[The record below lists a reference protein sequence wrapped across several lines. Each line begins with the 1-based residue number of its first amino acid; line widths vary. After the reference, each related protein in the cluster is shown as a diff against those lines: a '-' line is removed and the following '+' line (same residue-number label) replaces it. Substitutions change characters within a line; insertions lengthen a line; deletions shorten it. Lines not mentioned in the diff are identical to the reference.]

1 MGAPEGGL
9 KQCAKGRGQDRTSG
23 GGACV
28 SKARFPFVRV
38 GRQAAGWRPFLLKSA
53 TVSGGHSSPC
63 RQQRAREHAF
73 AGWPGDYWADRTP
86 NPLTYLH
93 VLNSPR

>member
-53 TVSGGHSSPC
+53 TVSAGHC
-63 RQQRAREHAF
+63 QTRADLLA
-73 AGWPGDYWADRTP
+73 
-86 NPLTYLH
+86 
-93 VLNSPR
+93 

>member
-53 TVSGGHSSPC
+53 TVSAGHSSPC
-63 RQQRAREHAF
+63 LAQSQP
-73 AGWPGDYWADRTP
+73 AGLRRRVAAGGGGLA
-86 NPLTYLH
+86 
-93 VLNSPR
+93 

>member
-53 TVSGGHSSPC
+53 TVSGPLKPV
-63 RQQRAREHAF
+63 RFLDYEEREIDGIVWKH
-73 AGWPGDYWADRTP
+73 Y
-86 NPLTYLH
+86 
-93 VLNSPR
+93 

>member
-53 TVSGGHSSPC
+53 TVSAGRATVKPVLISWLLACGMSIPDLSDATTSSRPSS
-63 RQQRAREHAF
+63 F
-73 AGWPGDYWADRTP
+73 LPG
-86 NPLTYLH
+86 
-93 VLNSPR
+93 

>member
-53 TVSGGHSSPC
+53 TVSGGQSNLWSWVLSTHDPSRGTRGLTHPLSVLHS
-63 RQQRAREHAF
+63 
-73 AGWPGDYWADRTP
+73 WACLVMGNIKR
-86 NPLTYLH
+86 
-93 VLNSPR
+93 